1 MLCKY
6 FYILVELMN
15 YYLHIMLFIYLFMIL
30 LIITKLFFNYLF
42 CCLHD
47 LLLIKHLFFL

>member
-15 YYLHIMLFIYLFMIL
+15 YYLHIMLFIYFIHDIVNYYQ
-30 LIITKLFFNYLF
+30 IIF
-42 CCLHD
+42 
-47 LLLIKHLFFL
+47 